1 MARRCGF
8 VAMFVLLVAGCG
20 GSLGAQPRASAALTG
35 GTGGVEMATTGARG
49 TVTDGVGAP
58 VPAATVDRRP
68 VGGSGPVTQQAAV
81 TGPDGR
87 WSWALPPGTY
97 DIVVT
102 APGGHAAGR
111 VVVGDGT
118 PAVLDLVLL
127 PG

>member
-1 MARRCGF
+1 MAHSGGR
-8 VAMFVLLVAGCG
+8 VAVAALLLAGCG
-20 GSLGAQPRASAALTG
+20 GSVGAQTPPSRALTD
-35 GTGGVEMATTGARG
+35 GTGTVEMTMTGVRG
-49 TVTDGVGAP
+49 TVTDGAGAP

-68 VGGSGPVTQQAAV
+68 VASSAPVTQQAAV

-97 DIVVT
+97 DIAVT

-111 VVVGDGT
+111 VVVGAGP
-118 PAVLDLVLL
+118 PAVLDLVLT